1 MELTIIISFI
11 AGLAIGIAA
20 MLVAYFRQKAQY
32 AEQSQATGTRIQIL
46 EAQMQADRKHFEET
60 KALAEENH
68 RQALAAQEARF
79 REAQGV
85 AEENHRKAMEA
96 QDERFKESLA
106 RVTSEMKTA
115 TDEMLKQRQQEFSQ
129 SSTQNLGQIVTP
141 LKETIEAMR
150 KTMSD
155 SNIQHTALSSSMKEQ
170 IELLMKQSEAAP
182 CVRQRATFH
191 WDVAKR

>member
-32 AEQSQATGTRIQIL
+32 AEQSQASGTRIQIL

-96 QDERFKESLA
+96 QDDRFKESLA
-106 RVTSEMKTA
+106 RVTLEMKTA

-141 LKETIEAMR
+141 LKESIEAMR
-150 KTMSD
+150 
-155 SNIQHTALSSSMKEQ
+155 
-170 IELLMKQSEAAP
+170 
-182 CVRQRATFH
+182 
-191 WDVAKR
+191 

>member
-1 MELTIIISFI
+1 
-11 AGLAIGIAA
+11 
-20 MLVAYFRQKAQY
+20 
-32 AEQSQATGTRIQIL
+32 
-46 EAQMQADRKHFEET
+46 MQADRKHFEET

-106 RVTSEMKTA
+106 RVISEMKSA

-170 IELLMKQSEAAP
+170 IEQLMKQSEAA
-182 CVRQRATFH
+182 RTSAEELARAFKHGRKVQGDWGETVLCELL
-191 WDVAKR
+191 DSQGLKC

>member
-11 AGLAIGIAA
+11 AGLAIGVAA

-32 AEQSQATGTRIQIL
+32 AEQSQASGTRIQIL

-60 KALAEENH
+60 KALAEESH

-115 TDEMLKQRQQEFSQ
+115 TD
-129 SSTQNLGQIVTP
+129 
-141 LKETIEAMR
+141 
-150 KTMSD
+150 
-155 SNIQHTALSSSMKEQ
+155 
-170 IELLMKQSEAAP
+170 
-182 CVRQRATFH
+182 
-191 WDVAKR
+191 

>member
-20 MLVAYFRQKAQY
+20 MLVAYFRQKAQH
-32 AEQSQATGTRIQIL
+32 AEQSQASGTRIQIL

-96 QDERFKESLA
+96 QDARFREAQGVVEENHRQALAAQEARFREAQGVAEENHRKAMEAQDERFKESLA
-106 RVTSEMKTA
+106 RVTSEMRTA

-150 KTMSD
+150 KT
-155 SNIQHTALSSSMKEQ
+155 
-170 IELLMKQSEAAP
+170 
-182 CVRQRATFH
+182 
-191 WDVAKR
+191 